1 MKKLLTI
8 GLLGCLSWSVQADWT
23 LDNANTAVSFVT
35 IKSDHIAEIGNFKQ
49 VAGTIND
56 KGEAEV
62 KIDLTSVD
70 TLIPIRDER
79 MQEHLFETGTYANAT
94 ITAQLDIAAL
104 DKLAVGNMMAMELAG
119 QLNLHGKQQDIMT
132 TVTVSRLSDKQLLVA
147 SQKPIVVHAGQYELA
162 NGVNKLRE
170 IAGLP
175 SISYAVPVNFVLS
188 FMNQ

>member
-1 MKKLLTI
+1 MKKLLAV
-8 GLLGCLSWSVQADWT
+8 GLLGCLSWSAQADWV

-35 IKSDHIAEIGNFKQ
+35 IKLDHIAEIGSFKQ
-49 VAGTIND
+49 LTGNID
-56 KGEAEV
+56 DQGQAEV

-79 MQEHLFETGTYANAT
+79 MQAHLFKTETYAHAT
-94 ITAQLDIAAL
+94 ITAQLDAGKLDGLAA
-104 DKLAVGNMMAMELAG
+104 GQMMSMDFTG
-119 QLNLHGKQQDIMT
+119 QLNLHGEDQEIKT
-132 TVTVSRLSDKQLLVA
+132 TVTVSRLSDNQLLVA
-147 SQKPIVVHAGQYELA
+147 SQKPIVVNAEQYKLA

-188 FMNQ
+188 FNNQ